1 MMKQSSISHTV
12 PLITFRSI
20 KLTQIVGFPYMQRQN
35 FGRKEKKKKN
45 EKSYKKNTTIHQ
57 KKNFGSLFTKKKKK
71 EISIAEK
78 KRLENHNP
86 KKYLSWQL
94 YKQNNQKLRKTTTNK
109 AFEKKK
115 TRDTTIKKVYH
126 LGIEFIIIPI
136 RQPNLLKRKGKGK
149 NKKPVIQQLI
159 KFANSYIKKKVCKFG
174 IEINQHNQKV
184 YSNKPTKFIN
194 KKNASHKHPRRI

>member
-1 MMKQSSISHTV
+1 M
-12 PLITFRSI
+12 
-20 KLTQIVGFPYMQRQN
+20 G
-35 FGRKEKKKKN
+35 GRKKKE

-115 TRDTTIKKVYH
+115 KTRDTTIKKVYN
-126 LGIEFIIIPI
+126 LGIEFIIVPI

-149 NKKPVIQQLI
+149 KTKKTRDTTINKVR
-159 KFANSYIKKKVCKFG
+159 KFLYKKKVCKFG

-194 KKNASHKHPRRI
+194 QKKKHKSQTTKKNLSL